1 VLYLYGRGNISLSF
15 QQHPP
20 KKQLYNNKE
29 KEVKVIKNRKIIL
42 ECVRVFFLLTHP
54 IELPLLG

>member
-1 VLYLYGRGNISLSF
+1 MVGVISLYPF
-15 QQHPP
+15 NNIPP

-54 IELPLLG
+54 IELPPLG